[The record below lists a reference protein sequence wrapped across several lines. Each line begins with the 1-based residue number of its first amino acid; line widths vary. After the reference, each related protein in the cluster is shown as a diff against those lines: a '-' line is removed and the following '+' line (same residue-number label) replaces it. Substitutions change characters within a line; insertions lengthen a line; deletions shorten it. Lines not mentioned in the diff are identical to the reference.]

1 MVIGSSENTAYLDP
15 LLARCDT
22 LEAAGTS
29 DYVAV
34 AIAAARTEAAGW
46 RTVSGETGY
55 VVYVVRLA

>member
-1 MVIGSSENTAYLDP
+1 M
-15 LLARCDT
+15 LARCDT